1 MPNGMKIYSILYIAS
16 SGTMNIRNSPA
27 KIAVA
32 SMRDWTMLPY
42 GIDLYPYATVT
53 SFAMALVTAVLTS
66 MQCKL
71 SSSLLL
77 VVFCVCCIFLGCG
90 TKKKKVSD
98 NGCFKVCTVLLTES
112 FSMSAS
118 ERLNKRVRCKTVI
131 LTLTFNVPGK

>member
-1 MPNGMKIYSILYIAS
+1 MPNGMKIYGILYIAS

-53 SFAMALVTAVLTS
+53 SFAMALVTAVMTS

-77 VVFCVCCIFLGCG
+77 VVFCVLHIPRLRYQ
-90 TKKKKVSD
+90 KKKVSD
-98 NGCFKVCTVLLTES
+98 NGCFKVCTVHGS
-112 FSMSAS
+112 
-118 ERLNKRVRCKTVI
+118 K
-131 LTLTFNVPGK
+131 

>member
-1 MPNGMKIYSILYIAS
+1 MPNGMKIYGILYIAF

-53 SFAMALVTAVLTS
+53 SFAMALVTAVMTS

-98 NGCFKVCTVLLTES
+98 NGCFKVCTVHGS
-112 FSMSAS
+112 
-118 ERLNKRVRCKTVI
+118 K
-131 LTLTFNVPGK
+131 